1 MSKEEK
7 KEESV
12 AVELLLVCA
21 EVAPAKDGHS
31 MVRFGSQMNE
41 NVLIQMCKE
50 DPNSWEL
57 VKKVIFDSLDR
68 IETACGYKL
77 NDDGTEVVRP
87 EE

>member
-7 KEESV
+7 KESV
-12 AVELLLVCA
+12 VIEFLLIFA
-21 EVAPAKDGHS
+21 EVAPVEDGYS

-41 NVLIQMCKE
+41 DVLMKMCKE

>member
-7 KEESV
+7 KESV
-12 AVELLLVCA
+12 VIEFLLIFA
-21 EVAPAKDGHS
+21 EVGYS

-41 NVLIQMCKE
+41 DVLMKMCKE

-68 IETACGYKL
+68 VETACGYKL

>member
-7 KEESV
+7 KESV
-12 AVELLLVCA
+12 VIEFLLIFA
-21 EVAPAKDGHS
+21 EVAPVEDGYS

-41 NVLIQMCKE
+41 DVLMKMCKE

-68 IETACGYKL
+68 VETACGYKL

>member
-1 MSKEEK
+1 MSKNEA
-7 KEESV
+7 KEPV
-12 AVELLLVCA
+12 VVELMSVCA
-21 EVAPAKDGHS
+21 EVAPAEDGKA

-41 NVLIQMCKE
+41 EVLTKMCKE

-57 VKKVIFDSLDR
+57 VKKVIFDTLDR
-68 IETACGYKL
+68 VETACGYRL

>member
-7 KEESV
+7 KEPV
-12 AVELLLVCA
+12 VIELILVCA
-21 EVAPAKDGHS
+21 EVAPAENGHS

-41 NVLIQMCKE
+41 NILIQMCKE